1 MKCIMSTMTIII
13 IMVICISHVICFWP
27 LCNGETV
34 DADFLALDL
43 TQVGAQGKFS
53 SLCVSSFRLLCI
65 THSALK
71 EADAAFNLL
80 TE

>member
-1 MKCIMSTMTIII
+1 
-13 IMVICISHVICFWP
+13 MVICFLP
-27 LCNGETV
+27 FCNGETM
-34 DADFLALDL
+34 DADFLTLDL

-53 SLCVSSFRLLCI
+53 LYVSSFRLLCI

>member
-1 MKCIMSTMTIII
+1 MA
-13 IMVICISHVICFWP
+13 ICFLP
-27 LCNGETV
+27 LCNGERM
-34 DADFLALDL
+34 DANFLALGL
-43 TQVGAQGKFS
+43 TQVGAQGEFS
-53 SLCVSSFRLLCI
+53 SLCMSSFRLLCI

>member
-1 MKCIMSTMTIII
+1 MA
-13 IMVICISHVICFWP
+13 ICFLP
-27 LCNGETV
+27 LCNGERM
-34 DADFLALDL
+34 DANFLALGL
-43 TQVGAQGKFS
+43 TQVGAQGEFS
-53 SLCVSSFRLLCI
+53 SLFMSSFRLLCI

>member
-1 MKCIMSTMTIII
+1 M
-13 IMVICISHVICFWP
+13 
-27 LCNGETV
+27 

-53 SLCVSSFRLLCI
+53 SLYVSSFRLLCI